1 MKRNTG
7 LDWPLLALAGC
18 LLTLSAGGA
27 IGVTHFDDRSV
38 GVVLLLQA
46 VPYAIAT
53 WLVRGSPDRAA
64 SGRALATILIRKA
77 EEAHADAVIA

>member
-1 MKRNTG
+1 VKRNTG

-27 IGVTHFDDRSV
+27 IGVTHFDDRR

-53 WLVRGSPDRAA
+53 WFVVRGSPDRAA